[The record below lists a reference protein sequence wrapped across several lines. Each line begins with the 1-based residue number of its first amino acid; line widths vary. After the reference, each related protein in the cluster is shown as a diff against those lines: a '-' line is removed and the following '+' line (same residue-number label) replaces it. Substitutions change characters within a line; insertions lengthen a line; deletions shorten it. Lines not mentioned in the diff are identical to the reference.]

1 VEAKDAIRNF
11 QPPVT
16 GEMIMKR
23 YNIPPCRKV
32 GIIKDAI
39 KDAILDGVIH
49 NNYEEACKLMEEKA
63 AELGLA

>member
-1 VEAKDAIRNF
+1 
-11 QPPVT
+11 
-16 GEMIMKR
+16 MIMAR
-23 YNIPPCRKV
+23 YNIPPSREV